1 MDRKGV
7 TQIVALLLSG
17 LMAGL
22 LFGDWLGPSFARAR
36 MSPSSFIEFQQ
47 IVHLNYLLTLPAL
60 SWLAI
65 VATVL
70 WLFMVRSRRDSL
82 EFRALLAAGAAII
95 VGQAITFILN
105 VPINNQL
112 ETWSVAVPPEN
123 AREIWSQWE
132 HAHVIRTVLWMVG
145 FFLEVVA
152 AVASARL
159 SLTGRSPSKPGVA
172 A

>member
-1 MDRKGV
+1 
-7 TQIVALLLSG
+7 
-17 LMAGL
+17 MAGL

-36 MSPSSFIEFQQ
+36 MSPSSVIEFQQ

-65 VATVL
+65 AAAVL
-70 WLFMVRSRRDSL
+70 WLVMVRRRRDSL
-82 EFRALLAAGAAII
+82 EFRALLAGAAAII

-112 ETWSVAVPPEN
+112 ETWSAAAPPVD
-123 AREIWSQWE
+123 ARAIWSQWE
-132 HAHVIRTVLWMVG
+132 RAHVVRTVLWMVG

-159 SLTGRSPSKPGVA
+159 YLPGRSTSSSGVA
-172 A
+172 